1 MKHLFIICSVLLV
14 TTTVF
19 AQNRISASLMSP
31 FAFVTRLAETG
42 IVVSSAGV
50 QTLIGPFLTTR
61 ATLEARGVAGQE
73 QIKDE
78 LIAFDKDMRLGLVG
92 DIQDIRQPGIRE
104 LFEEISR
111 DEEELKR
118 IHNFYPEG
126 SLLLKLSTII
136 TLKLF
141 Y

>member
-1 MKHLFIICSVLLV
+1 MKKILVACSLLLV
-14 TTTVF
+14 TSTVF
-19 AQNRISASLMSP
+19 SQNRTSSLMSP
-31 FAFVTRLAETG
+31 FALVTRLAETG
-42 IVVSSAGV
+42 VVVTSAGV
-50 QTLIGPFLTTR
+50 QTLLGPFLTTR

-78 LIAFDKDMRLGLVG
+78 LLAFDKDMRLGLVG

-111 DEEELKR
+111 DEEELER

-126 SLLLKLSTII
+126 SLILKLSTII

>member
-1 MKHLFIICSVLLV
+1 MKKILMICSLIFV

-19 AQNRISASLMSP
+19 AQNRISAYLMSP
-31 FAFVTRLAETG
+31 FALVTRLAETG
-42 IVVSSAGV
+42 VVLTSAGV
-50 QTLIGPFLTTR
+50 QTILGPFLTTR
-61 ATLEARGVAGQE
+61 AFLESRGVAGQE

-78 LIAFDKDMRLGLVG
+78 LVAFDQDMRLGLVG
-92 DIQDIRQPGIRE
+92 NIEDIRQPGIRE

-111 DEEELKR
+111 DEEELAR
-118 IHNFYPEG
+118 IHTFYPEG
-126 SLLLKLSTII
+126 SLLLKLSTVV